1 MCQQYP
7 QCVVSTMIVWTITR
21 VVILFILWS
30 NIKEVHTNGPRLNTL
45 FVDIGQLYPRADFA
59 GVLID
64 LNVDQAIT
72 RGKAALN
79 LTDYF
84 LQHSYNKPKQII
96 GKWTGANR
104 NIHFLALKRRQV
116 QHNLNILTTDLYHV
130 TEQYRIPGFK
140 QQTPKTN
147 PKHKPKQSRAK
158 QASKQTSKQT
168 NKTSKADKHESRYNI
183 TSTS

>member
-1 MCQQYP
+1 
-7 QCVVSTMIVWTITR
+7 MIALTITR
-21 VVILFILWS
+21 VLVIVILWS
-30 NIKEVHTNGPRLNTL
+30 SIQEVHTNGPQLNTL

-64 LNVDQAIT
+64 LNVDQAIA

-104 NIHFLALKRRQV
+104 NIHFLALKRKQV
-116 QHNLNILTTDLYHV
+116 EHNLHILTTDLYQI

-140 QQTPKTN
+140 KQAKPN
-147 PKHKPKQSRAK
+147 PKHKPNPRP
-158 QASKQTSKQT
+158 T
-168 NKTSKADKHESRYNI
+168 NRHKRGINFDIEFDVNKALNMNAINDGFQRDMCDV
-183 TSTS
+183 